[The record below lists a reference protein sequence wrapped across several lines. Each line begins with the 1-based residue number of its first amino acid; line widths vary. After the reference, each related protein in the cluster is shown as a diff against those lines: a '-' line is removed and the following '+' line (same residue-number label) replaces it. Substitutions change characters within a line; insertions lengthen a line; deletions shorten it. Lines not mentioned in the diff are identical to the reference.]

1 MSRGPR
7 LTRTIEALPDSV
19 PFVGPEALERRD
31 GTRFA
36 ARIGAN
42 ENVFGPS
49 PRAIAAMQAAAA
61 DVWMYGDPEVWD
73 LRHAIARHHG
83 IETEAVV
90 VGEGIDGLLG
100 TFARMLVEPGD
111 PVVMAH
117 GGYPTFAFHIRAQGG
132 RLVTVPYRD
141 DHEDPEA
148 LAAAA
153 RETGAKIVYLA
164 NPDNPM
170 GTWHSAAT
178 VQGLI
183 DALPDGCILI
193 LDEAYVE
200 FAPAGAAP
208 IFDTADPRVIRFRTF
223 SKAYGMAGIRV
234 GHAIGTPQLIRVF
247 DRLRNHFGVG
257 RLAQAAALA
266 ALQDS
271 AWLAHV
277 QADVAA
283 ARSRIAAI
291 AAAEGLRALPSATNF
306 VAINCGGDGARA
318 RAVLDGLLAR
328 GVFVRMPGVAPLD
341 RCIRVSA
348 GRPADLDLFAAAL
361 AETMAPLRAAG

>member
-7 LTRTIEALPDSV
+7 LTPTVEALPDST
-19 PFVGPEALERRD
+19 PFVGPEALQRRD
-31 GTRFA
+31 GLNFG

-49 PRAIAAMQAAAA
+49 PRAIAAMQAAAPDA
-61 DVWMYGDPEVWD
+61 WMYGDPEVWD

-83 IETEAVV
+83 VEAGSVV
-90 VGEGIDGLLG
+90 VGEGVDGLLG
-100 TFARMLVEPGD
+100 TFARMLVGPGD
-111 PVVMAH
+111 PVVMPL

-141 DHEDPEA
+141 DHEDPQA
-148 LAAAA
+148 MAAAA
-153 RETGAKIVYLA
+153 RDSGAKIVYLA

-170 GTWHSAAT
+170 GSWHSAAV
-178 VQGLI
+178 VQALI
-183 DALPDGCILI
+183 DDLPGDCILA
-193 LDEAYVE
+193 LDEAYIE

-223 SKAYGMAGIRV
+223 SKAYGLAGIRV
-234 GHAIGTPQLIRVF
+234 GYAIGTPQLIRVF

-271 AWLAHV
+271 AWLVHV
-277 QADVAA
+277 QAEVAA
-283 ARSRIAAI
+283 ARDRIAAI
-291 AAAEGLRALPSATNF
+291 AAAEGLTALPSATNF
-306 VAINCGGDGARA
+306 VAIDCGGDGARA

-328 GVFVRMPGVAPLD
+328 GVFVRMPRLAPLD

-348 GRPADLDLFAAAL
+348 GRPADLDLFAEALSGTLAAI
-361 AETMAPLRAAG
+361 RATA